1 VTEKWRTPDEEQER
15 DIATLLA
22 NPTCGAL
29 VASGLGSGKT
39 LVITEYLI
47 RSGSDVVLIICPLG
61 TRPGWT
67 RHLKGQGFEHPV
79 YTIENTKANAENLGR
94 FLSGEPGA
102 YLIGHAY
109 FRRIDIAW
117 MKAPKNAV
125 VIYDE
130 VQDISNRK
138 SRGHKVGK
146 YLKHTRMRIAVS
158 GTFFGNKFEN
168 AWAAT
173 RFIWPVHEII
183 DRSFHRWAETWALT
197 KHDPFAS
204 DEDTYGE
211 VRKVVGEK
219 RRGAFVSQLPVYI
232 RTETKIDVR
241 EIPDTRYVQ
250 LTRAQR
256 KMYTE
261 LEQEALTWLGEH
273 PLVTDI
279 PIVMRIRLRQATLG
293 EMKFNENMEVDFDL
307 ACKSSKYDA
316 LVEFLDERPGE
327 PVAILTDSKR
337 FAKVVA
343 TRLETLRKAKVALW
357 TGDTPMAKREEYVQT
372 FGTEDGPQY
381 LVAVIAALGAG
392 VDGLQENCSTV
403 VWLSRSEDGILND
416 QVLGR
421 FVRRG
426 QKNNVLS
433 VDIVAEKT
441 LDEGILGRL
450 RYTKVNNQKSLT
462 REAA

>member
-1 VTEKWRTPDEEQER
+1 MTKWRTPDADQER
-15 DIATLLA
+15 DINALLE

-39 LVITEYLI
+39 LVITEYLV
-47 RSGSDVVLIICPLG
+47 RSQADLVLIICPLG

-67 RHLKGQGFEHPV
+67 RHLEGQGFEHPV
-79 YTIENTKANAENLGR
+79 YTIENTKNNKANMQR
-94 FLSGEPGA
+94 FLDGEKGA

-109 FRRIDIAW
+109 FRRQDTAW
-117 MKAPKNAV
+117 LKAPKNAV

-130 VQDISNRK
+130 LQDISNRK
-138 SRGHKVGK
+138 GRGHAVGK
-146 YLKHTRMRIAVS
+146 YLKNTRMRIGVS

-173 RFIWPVHEII
+173 RFIWPVHEIV

-197 KHDPFAS
+197 KYDPFAS
-204 DEDTYGE
+204 DPDTYGE
-211 VRKVVGEK
+211 VRQVTGEK

-232 RTETKIDVR
+232 RTETKIDVQ
-241 EIPDTRYVQ
+241 EIPDTRYVE

-261 LEQEALTWLGEH
+261 LETEALTWLGEH
-273 PLVTDI
+273 PLVADI
-279 PIVMRIRLRQATLG
+279 PIVMRIRLRQASLG
-293 EMKFNENMEVDFDL
+293 EMYFNEAGEVDFEL

-316 LVEFLDERPGE
+316 LVEFLDERPDE

-343 TRLETLRKAKVALW
+343 TRLQTLRKAKVALW
-357 TGDTPMAKREEYVQT
+357 TGDTPMDAREDIVQT

-381 LVAVIAALGAG
+381 LVGVIAALGAG
-392 VDGLQENCSTV
+392 VDGLQEHCSTV
-403 VWLSRSEDGILND
+403 VWLSRSEDEVVNS
-416 QVLGR
+416 QVLAR

-433 VDIVAEKT
+433 VDIVATNT
-441 LDEGILGRL
+441 LDDGILGRL
-450 RYTKVNNQKSLT
+450 RYTKINNQKSLT